1 MVRQRWD
8 KWNIDEVYPMIYH
21 NFIMKK
27 LIDRI
32 CTKQAVTDLKH
43 TKIELTLEFI
53 CLDTIRGGT
62 ERSDCISQRKWR

>member
-1 MVRQRWD
+1 
-8 KWNIDEVYPMIYH
+8 
-21 NFIMKK
+21 MKK